1 MFDNIEKLI
10 IISQPILRFLV
21 TEQIVD
27 PIIIIFAANF
37 KILKNETK

>member
-1 MFDNIEKLI
+1 MQNTTIFE
-10 IISQPILRFLV
+10 PV